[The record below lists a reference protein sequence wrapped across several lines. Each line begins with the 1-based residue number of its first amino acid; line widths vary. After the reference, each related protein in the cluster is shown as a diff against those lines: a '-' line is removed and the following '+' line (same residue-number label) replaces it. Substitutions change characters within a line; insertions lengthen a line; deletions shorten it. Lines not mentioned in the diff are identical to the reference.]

1 MEIDCI
7 LNKLMNLST
16 LFKIFLILLLPFNSW
31 SQSIKGKVVDH
42 ENKPLEFASVAIVN
56 PKDSILLSYASTNKY
71 GVFELTE
78 IPIGKHILQVHLIG
92 FKIYQNSIDFQN
104 ESIDQGIITLEN
116 DSELD
121 EVVVT
126 LVTPI
131 SIKKDTVSYNT
142 KAFKVRI
149 DDTVEDLLKKLPGIE
164 VDASGK
170 ITAQGEEV
178 TKIYVDGKE
187 FFSGDPAI
195 ASKNLSA
202 DIVKRVE
209 VVDEKS
215 EKARVTG
222 ISDSERKKVI
232 NLELKED
239 KKINDFGKFQGGYGT
254 DDRYLT
260 GLNYNRFTPKIQ
272 ASVIGKYNNVN
283 SSGSDISELI
293 SFNTGGIGSGGPPGF
308 LTTGIGGLNL
318 GYELKED
325 QNVNADYFYNYT
337 NATSGNILINR
348 TEFIGDLEI
357 NSESKSSNE
366 SISNTHN
373 LNFSYKDQSG
383 KLSSLYINGSIYAN
397 NNNGNSINTLDKYN
411 GEGELDLQSIGKTNN
426 ESKNN
431 SANVSMQ
438 YTKRF
443 NKKSKRNI
451 SISGN
456 FDASKNNNFSNN
468 DQINRFNI
476 ADPDNTYEIIEE
488 AKRDQEIKNLNVG
501 LNINYTEPLAKD
513 HFLEIKGNVRYVS
526 SDDNVNQLKYEN
538 NIIQPPLIYDQYYKN
553 TDLIGGVF
561 YKYDNKKFTFSAG
574 SKFADQAQNFGLEN
588 EEDYNNRYTNFNP
601 EINVRYRP
609 KRGKFLNLNLRK
621 SVRLPSLSQLA
632 PVVNDFNSLYIRQ
645 GNPDLTPENNYS
657 VSAMYTNHNFT
668 SGFNIFSRLSYRY
681 INNSIVNSES
691 TNELGIRTSTY
702 ENFGDKNNVNFNIK
716 LGKRLKSLGLR
727 YNISFRGGYS
737 EYLSIINTNPN
748 ETQSKNGTL
757 DISLENN
764 KKEKI
769 DAIIGA
775 SWNKNYTAFSSGNN
789 SDRDYLQQTYYTKVD
804 WNITD
809 RLNLNSQFKYD
820 IYTDSN
826 FGTDQSVPIWNASIS
841 YSILKSKNLNF
852 MLTALDIL
860 NKNIGIIRTS
870 TDNYF
875 EEVHQEVLGNY
886 FMLSLTYNLT
896 GD

>member
-1 MEIDCI
+1 
-7 LNKLMNLST
+7 MNNSFF
-16 LFKIFLILLLPFNSW
+16 FKIMMVLLVLFSVDICA
-31 SQSIKGKVVDH
+31 QSIIGKVVDH
-42 ENKPLEFASVAIVN
+42 ENKPLEFASVGLIN
-56 PKDSILLSYASTNKY
+56 PKDSILISYTSTDKS
-71 GVFELTE
+71 GVFKLTE
-78 IPIGKHILQVHLIG
+78 IPVGKHIIQIHLVG
-92 FKIYQNSIDFQN
+92 FKIYQNLIVFQN
-104 ESIDQGIITLEN
+104 EYMDLGIITLEN
-116 DSELD
+116 DSNLD

-209 VVDEKS
+209 VIDEKS
-215 EKARVTG
+215 EKERVTG
-222 ISDSERKKVI
+222 ITDSERRKVI

-239 KKINDFGKFQGGYGT
+239 KRVSDFGKFQGGYGT

-260 GLNYNRFTPKIQ
+260 GLNYNRFTPKLQ

-283 SSGSDISELI
+283 SSGSDTSELI
-293 SFNTGGIGSGGPPGF
+293 NFNMAGGMGSGGPPGF
-308 LTTGIGGLNL
+308 LTIGIGGLNL
-318 GYELKED
+318 GYELRED
-325 QNVNADYFYNYT
+325 QNVNTDYFYNYT
-337 NATSGNILINR
+337 NATSGDILINR

-366 SISNTHN
+366 SISNTHS
-373 LNFSYKDQSG
+373 LNFSYRDQSG

-431 SANVSMQ
+431 LGNVSIQ

-451 SISGN
+451 SISAN
-456 FDASKNNNFSNN
+456 FDTSKNNNSSNN

-476 ADPDNTYEIIEE
+476 ADPDKAYQIIEE
-488 AKRDQEIKNLNVG
+488 VKRDQELQNLNLG
-501 LNINYTEPLAKD
+501 LNFNYTEPLAKD
-513 HFLEIKGNVRYVS
+513 HFLEIKGKIRYIS
-526 SDDNVNQLKYEN
+526 SDDNVNQSKYEN
-538 NIIQPPLIYDQYYKN
+538 DIVQLPLIYDQYYKN

-574 SKFADQAQNFGLEN
+574 AKVADQTQNFGLEK

-601 EINVRYRP
+601 ELNVRYRP

-621 SVRLPSLSQLA
+621 SVRLPGLSQLA

-645 GNPDLTPENNYS
+645 GNPDLTPENNYLA
-657 VSAMYTNHNFT
+657 SAMYTNHNFT
-668 SGFNIFSRLSYRY
+668 SGFNFFSRLSYRY
-681 INNSIVNSES
+681 INNSIVSSES

-757 DISLENN
+757 GISLENN

-775 SWNKNYTAFSSGNN
+775 SWNKNYTIFSNGNN
-789 SDRDYLQQTYYTKVD
+789 ADRDYFQQTYYTKVD

-841 YSILKSKNLNF
+841 YSLLKSKSLNF